1 MNAKLKCFISEVLV
15 RLYDY
20 KVYQEYSKQFR
31 RYLLHQ
37 GFKNSFVEGEDK
49 YKELWSKLSHRVEPY
64 SYRFFSHYC
73 GKTPYIIPE
82 DIGHTVIERIL
93 NPERFRAY
101 YSDKN
106 MYSQYIQKEYLPKTI
121 LCRVNGSLIMDE
133 NYHPISN
140 EKFNSYLSSYNRVIL
155 KPSID
160 SSSGVGVMLFT
171 KYSDGRWFY
180 KKGNVEL
187 TYNYLEKY
195 SNDFVLQ
202 EAIEQSPYMAQFS
215 STSVNTLRL
224 TVYRS
229 VKTEEVVIPSA
240 IMRIGKEGEF
250 VDNAHAGG
258 VFIGLKPET
267 GMLINNYVVNQYGDK
282 LQNLNGIVYSQQK
295 FQIPNWSKVL
305 ELAKSVGAS
314 NKLCRLLALDVAV
327 DEKGMPRLIEY
338 NCNGFSFWL
347 FMYCGETVFERYTR
361 EIVDYCQR
369 ILLKHNGKLTLY
381 IEQR

>member
-1 MNAKLKCFISEVLV
+1 MKFLVAFYNYKIS
-15 RLYDY
+15 LYY
-20 KVYQEYSKQFR
+20 KKQFKN
-31 RYLLHQ
+31 YLIR
-37 GFKNSFVEGEDK
+37 KNIRNSYVEGEAE
-49 YKELWSKLSHRVEPY
+49 YKKFWSVLSNRIESY

-93 NPERFRAY
+93 NPERFRPY

-106 MYSQYIQKEYLPKTI
+106 MYSQYIRKEYLPKTI

-140 EKFNSYLSSYNRVIL
+140 EKINSYLSSYNRVIL

-187 TYNYLEKY
+187 TCSYLEKY

-202 EAIEQSPYMAQFS
+202 EAIGQCPYMAQFS

-229 VKTEEVVIPSA
+229 IKTEEVVVPSA
-240 IMRIGKEGEF
+240 IMRIGREGEF

-258 VFIGLKPET
+258 VFIGLDPET
-267 GMLINNYVVNQYGDK
+267 GMLINDYVMNQYGDK
-282 LQNLNGIVYSQQK
+282 LQKWNSIDYSQQK

-314 NKLCRLLALDVAV
+314 NKHCRLLALDISI
-327 DEKGMPRLIEY
+327 DENGMPRLIEY

-347 FMYCGETVFERYTR
+347 FMYCGETVFGRYT
-361 EIVDYCQR
+361 EEVVDYCQR